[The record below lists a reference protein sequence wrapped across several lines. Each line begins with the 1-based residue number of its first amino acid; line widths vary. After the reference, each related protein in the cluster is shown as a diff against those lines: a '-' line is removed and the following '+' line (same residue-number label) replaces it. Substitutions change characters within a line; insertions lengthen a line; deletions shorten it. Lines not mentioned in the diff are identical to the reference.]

1 MQEARRAGFVLLAQ
15 LRLTQRA
22 GLGEPAPSFH
32 SQISVGRCRNI
43 VLAAPGPALSRDFS
57 FAAVQLFC
65 WDWLCS
71 LAQGR
76 CPNLRTLSKSILF
89 AAHGGARGGGEGRC
103 RSVTQA
109 KPKPT
114 SHASPA
120 LPCSSLC
127 WANPIAVLKQLRHL
141 LCFQFSTFHIWA
153 DYGGRHHPHSNVF
166 LCKALLFVCV
176 CVCWGVHHSFTK
188 SQDLMF

>member
-65 WDWLCS
+65 WDWMCS

-76 CPNLRTLSKSILF
+76 CLNLRTLSKSILF

-114 SHASPA
+114 SHALLFTVLGKSYSSVETAASPA
-120 LPCSSLC
+120 LLSVQHISHLGRLRGTPSSTEQCFSMQGSPVCMCMCVLGCSS
-127 WANPIAVLKQLRHL
+127 
-141 LCFQFSTFHIWA
+141 
-153 DYGGRHHPHSNVF
+153 
-166 LCKALLFVCV
+166 
-176 CVCWGVHHSFTK
+176 
-188 SQDLMF
+188 